1 MVHTQAFIQTI
12 SSGINIDMTLNEMYD
27 RALPGYQDTA
37 EDLGKISLG
46 DLRKTKLTLKQISKL
61 RQMNDVRTYEQEQK
75 LSKIR
80 KQYAPAPEAPSF

>member
-1 MVHTQAFIQTI
+1 
-12 SSGINIDMTLNEMYD
+12 MTLNEMYD
-27 RALPGYQDTA
+27 RTQPGYQDA
-37 EDLGKISLG
+37 SEDQGKISLG

-75 LSKIR
+75 LDKIR